1 MFTTWYSAE
10 VQKQMESGN
19 STDEIEVDLRLSLC
33 WNPYMPPDRW
43 AFTGHVTG
51 SVGERHIRMEQSGH
65 IRTFSRKDNLIAWR
79 SIWKYWGDRYLK
91 ANWQRHRVEQCLG
104 WYQRTSKRCYVAN
117 IVENFSQLLD
127 AFLFRYGW
135 IKCRNRSLKNETSVL
150 DSRNLI
156 TLKNSD

>member
-51 SVGERHIRMEQSGH
+51 SVGERHIATGWS
-65 IRTFSRKDNLIAWR
+65 
-79 SIWKYWGDRYLK
+79 K
-91 ANWQRHRVEQCLG
+91 AGIFELFQGKTTLSPEDPFE
-104 WYQRTSKRCYVAN
+104 N
-117 IVENFSQLLD
+117 IEAIV
-127 AFLFRYGW
+127 
-135 IKCRNRSLKNETSVL
+135 I
-150 DSRNLI
+150 
-156 TLKNSD
+156 